1 MKLPAAVLATRDR
14 YVAKFPLW
22 NMPAGT
28 PEEVAAAEERA
39 RQWSLGLASQ
49 VAWEHPGQG
58 YGSKRADANRPI
70 SKDGLAQLADRLWVF
85 DLLSGA
91 GTGRP
96 KLVPEPVAEDITG
109 QVFVPVVGR
118 DVIGNGVPVPGP
130 TPTPPTPPS
139 LQIPYDEGKSIQF
152 GLGCNDVYAQSG
164 KPFDAGMIAVHASRA
179 AWDYYV
185 GGLSWDAS
193 YRKHLNEFRAV
204 YNLPPV

>member
-22 NMPAGT
+22 IMPAGT
-28 PEEVAAAEERA
+28 PAEVLAAEERA
-39 RQWSLGLASQ
+39 RQWDAGLASQ

-58 YGSKRADANRPI
+58 YGLKRADAGRPVT
-70 SKDGLAQLADRLWVF
+70 KDGLAQLSDRLWVF
-85 DLLSGA
+85 DMLSGA

-96 KLVPEPVAEDITG
+96 TLVPNPDAQDITG

-118 DVIGNGVPVPGP
+118 DVIGNGMPTPGP
-130 TPTPPTPPS
+130 TPTPTPPPS
-139 LQIPYDEGKSIQF
+139 SQIPYNEDHSVQF
-152 GLGCNDVYAQSG
+152 GLGCNDVYTQSG
-164 KPFDAGMIAVHASRA
+164 KPFDAGMIAVQASRA

-193 YRKHLNEFRAV
+193 YRKHINEFRSV